1 MMRPTRA
8 QFPKYTNSSIFKII
22 RITQSKKWAGDI
34 NRCFPKKDLQM
45 ANRHVKRC
53 STLLTIKEMKIK
65 TTIRY
70 HLTPVRMVII
80 KKSTNY
86 RSWRGCR
93 KKGILLHCWWECKL
107 IVTRDNNSMEIPYE
121 SKNSYYMILQS

>member
-1 MMRPTRA
+1 MQMMRPTRA

-53 STLLTIKEMKIK
+53 SMLLIIREMQIRTTMKHHVTL
-65 TTIRY
+65 
-70 HLTPVRMVII
+70 VRMAII
-80 KKSTNY
+80 QKFTSNEC
-86 RSWRGCR
+86 WRGHREREPSYTVDGNVKWCGHYG
-93 KKGILLHCWWECKL
+93 KQYGG
-107 IVTRDNNSMEIPYE
+107 S
-121 SKNSYYMILQS
+121 SKN